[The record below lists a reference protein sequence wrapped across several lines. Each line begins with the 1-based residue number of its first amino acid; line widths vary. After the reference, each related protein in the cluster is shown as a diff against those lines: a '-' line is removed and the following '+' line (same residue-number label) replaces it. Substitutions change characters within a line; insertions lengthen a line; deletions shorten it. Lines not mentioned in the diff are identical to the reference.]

1 MSVAECDPS
10 GGSVTMINVCYL
22 VDAPFLG
29 GAERFV
35 SRIASGLDRSRF
47 KSSVIMQEPHHPRSG
62 LYQWRSELEAA
73 GVPVRSLPMDIPFR
87 PYRAVKV
94 IDAIAEASPH
104 VVHVNMPGPQ
114 DGQMGLLIPI
124 ARMAGANAVVATE
137 HLPMV
142 DTTTK
147 RGLLKRVSYR
157 WVDRVTTVCHA
168 NVPYLVG
175 KQSVPANK
183 VAVIHNALEVAYG
196 TREREG
202 RSSLRDRFGLP
213 KDSTVIAF
221 LGNLFRHKG
230 LHRVLRA
237 LSRVPELPWH
247 LVVIGDGPE
256 RGLCERRLQR
266 WGLADRGTFLGRILP
281 PEVERV
287 LSVVDVLALPS
298 TQEGM
303 PYVILEAMASSVPVV
318 ATAVYGI
325 PEMVVAGETGLLVNP
340 SDDAGLRSALVRLI
354 EHAGERERMG
364 VAARE
369 RFERLF
375 TLDGQIG
382 AFESLYEKVIR

>member
-1 MSVAECDPS
+1 
-10 GGSVTMINVCYL
+10 MINVCYL

-35 SRIASGLDRSRF
+35 FRIASGLDRSRF
-47 KSSVIMQEPHHPRSG
+47 KSSVIMQEPHHPSSA
-62 LYQWRSELEAA
+62 LYQWRLELEAA

-94 IDAIAEASPH
+94 IDAIAEASAH

-124 ARMAGANAVVATE
+124 ARMAGANAVVTTE

-147 RGLLKRVSYR
+147 RGLLRRVSYH

-175 KQSVPANK
+175 KHRVPANK
-183 VAVIHNALEVAYG
+183 VAVIHNALDVAYG
-196 TREREG
+196 TRERDQES
-202 RSSLRDRFGLP
+202 RSSLRDGYGLP
-213 KDSTVIAF
+213 KDSIVIAF

-247 LVVIGDGPE
+247 LVVVGDGPE
-256 RGLCERRLQR
+256 RGSCERRLKR
-266 WGLADRGTFLGRILP
+266 WGLADRGTFLGRISP
-281 PEVERV
+281 PEVERM
-287 LSVVDVLALPS
+287 LSVVDVLTLPS

-303 PYVILEAMASSVPVV
+303 PYVILEAMAAGVPVV

-325 PEMVVAGETGLLVNP
+325 PEMVVDGETGLLVEP
-340 SDDAGLRSALVRLI
+340 SDDGGLRCALVRLI
-354 EHAGERERMG
+354 EHAAERESMG

-382 AFESLYEKVIR
+382 AFESLYEKVIP